1 MNARVI
7 TALIVTG
14 VLGWTMPT
22 VAQADSIE
30 IGFSDSAVTTPLT
43 TNGADIEIEQDE
55 IDFSASAASAA
66 TEIDFLS
73 NTFTTRPATA
83 LKKFLWSGVLFFH
96 PNDSYTPIPLYGYA
110 QASRWDD
117 IYMQALR
124 EVARGKVHVAV
135 AEWTAEDVYRLHGI
149 FVDEST
155 IESVADYFKELKGND
170 LITFT
175 RPLQLKVDTPEVAA
189 EFITLPGLWA
199 RPAVQ

>member
-14 VLGWTMPT
+14 VLGWTMPAAAPQ
-22 VAQADSIE
+22 VDSP
-30 IGFSDSAVTTPLT
+30 GSAITAPLAT
-43 TNGADIEIEQDE
+43 SGTGPDE
-55 IDFSASAASAA
+55 R
-66 TEIDFLS
+66 DFLG

-96 PNDSYTPIPLYGYA
+96 LNDSYTPIPLYGYS
-110 QASRWDD
+110 ASRWDD
-117 IYMQALR
+117 IYVQALR
-124 EVARGKVHVAV
+124 EVAQGKVHAAV
-135 AEWTAEDVYRLHGI
+135 AEWTAEDVYRLHSI

-155 IESVADYFKELKGND
+155 IESVADYLKGLDEHD

-175 RPLQLKVDTPEVAA
+175 QPLKLDVATPEIAA